1 MAIKPTKPT
10 VPPAPSRSN
19 PGVDFSNK
27 ADVFAAFQA
36 PFADYMDEIAD
47 FVDEMADDALAAATG
62 GDLPPLTGQAGKVLA
77 VKGDESGA
85 EFVPMGQFPAGT
97 AAAPSISNTGDT
109 NTGVFF
115 PAADTV
121 AVATG
126 GSERMRVDSAGNV
139 GVGTVSPTQ
148 KLQVS
153 GAIVATGAANSYSAD
168 GIYIQNKGGSLF
180 DVAAYRGGGNASS
193 LAFSTN
199 AISEAPTERA
209 RITNDGNLLVGTTSD
224 NPVGARVDGTA
235 ILSTGRIFNRKS
247 AGWDIGI
254 SSSSGAQI
262 TWYTDNGS
270 TFVAAGS
277 ITSNGS
283 TTAYNTSSDY
293 RLKENVQPM
302 QDALAKIAQL
312 NPVTYTW
319 IADGSD
325 GQGFIAHELQA
336 VVPDCVTGEKDAV
349 DEDGN
354 PKYQGVDTSFL
365 VGILTKAIQEQQALI
380 TALTARVAALEA

>member
-27 ADVFAAFQA
+27 ADVFAAFQS

-47 FVDEMADDALAAATG
+47 FVDQMADDALAAATG

-85 EFVPMGQFPAGT
+85 EFVPMGQFPDGT
-97 AAAPSISNTGDT
+97 AAAPSITNTGNT

-126 GSERMRVDSAGNV
+126 G
-139 GVGTVSPTQ
+139 
-148 KLQVS
+148 
-153 GAIVATGAANSYSAD
+153 
-168 GIYIQNKGGSLF
+168 
-180 DVAAYRGGGNASS
+180 
-193 LAFSTN
+193 
-199 AISEAPTERA
+199 TERA
-209 RITNDGNLLVGTTSD
+209 RITNDGNLMVGTTSVQIGVAAD
-224 NPVGARVDGTA
+224 PVGITLYGNGAGGSQGVGVFVRNDAANAVLYVNNKTAGGGLVQFHNGGTA
-235 ILSTGRIFNRKS
+235 
-247 AGWDIGI
+247 
-254 SSSSGAQI
+254 
-262 TWYTDNGS
+262 
-270 TFVAAGS
+270 VGS
-277 ITSNGS
+277 ITSNGT

-302 QDALAKIAQL
+302 QDALATVAQL

-349 DEDGN
+349 DAEGN
-354 PKYQGVDTSFL
+354 PQYQGVDTSFL